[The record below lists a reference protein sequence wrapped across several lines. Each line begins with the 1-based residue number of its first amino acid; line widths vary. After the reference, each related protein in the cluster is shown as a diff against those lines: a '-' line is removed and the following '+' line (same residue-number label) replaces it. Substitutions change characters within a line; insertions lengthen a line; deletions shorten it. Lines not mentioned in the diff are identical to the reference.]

1 MPTFDF
7 LILDEP
13 VSHLDRRNNLIVAAI
28 IAQAAR
34 EAQAAV
40 ITTSVGNPLLLS
52 DIDTAPAINTIK
64 L

>member
-1 MPTFDF
+1 MLDF
-7 LILDEP
+7 LHESLP
-13 VSHLDRRNNLIVAAI
+13 VLIVAAI

>member
-1 MPTFDF
+1 M
-7 LILDEP
+7 
-13 VSHLDRRNNLIVAAI
+13 SHLDRRNNLIVAAI

-34 EAQAAV
+34 EAKAAV
-40 ITTSVGNPLLLS
+40 ITTSVGNPLLLP